1 MAREHPPQNPE
12 TDTEEEP
19 GGWQGL
25 RNTLL
30 AVAIAV
36 ALFLASWFALDLQ
49 PLSER
54 ERSELLEYTVLVPA
68 LLELCAERADA
79 DASELRRA
87 SARTANLFQTA
98 RDRSAAGLI
107 AVPAGSTM
115 AAELD
120 RRTVDAATHARE
132 EFGPTRSPAQWREL
146 CAALLADFRSEETA
160 WARLQEKYPRQ
171 LRKLDVTR

>member
-1 MAREHPPQNPE
+1 MGTLEGSEICKIRAPIARAGCNDDG
-12 TDTEEEP
+12 TST
-19 GGWQGL
+19 
-25 RNTLL
+25 
-30 AVAIAV
+30 
-36 ALFLASWFALDLQ
+36 
-49 PLSER
+49 
-54 ERSELLEYTVLVPA
+54 
-68 LLELCAERADA
+68 
-79 DASELRRA
+79 
-87 SARTANLFQTA
+87 
-98 RDRSAAGLI
+98 GLI

-120 RRTVDAATHARE
+120 RRTVDAANHARE